1 MSACD
6 IFKQIDDLGQGS
18 GKSAA
23 KLAAKLQ
30 PILSQ
35 LAYLCTI
42 GEGASLEVR
51 EEWHSTFNNEL
62 RSEAG
67 RSGAEAGPRASAGV
81 EAGPRASASAAAPKP
96 KKKKKPSRKL
106 LPQQI

>member
-6 IFKQIDDLGQGS
+6 IFKQIDALGEGS

-30 PILSQ
+30 PILNQ

-42 GEGASLEVR
+42 GEGSSLEVR

-62 RSEAG
+62 RLEAG
-67 RSGAEAGPRASAGV
+67 PRSGLEAGPRAGS
-81 EAGPRASASAAAPKP
+81 PKT
-96 KKKKKPSRKL
+96 KKKKKASRNL
-106 LPQQI
+106 RTPQ